1 MIVMTLYPLVLAS
14 LACALAPSQGDD
26 PKPTP
31 DPSLASAPIETPEP
45 VEGGKAIG
53 GLYRSGPIY
62 LAAQPDPDTL
72 SRLARDGVTVV
83 INLRPPEE
91 MESVSFDEPAL
102 VESLGLDY
110 VTIPI
115 GRPPYAPR
123 LEAVEQLREALASH
137 EGKALI
143 HCSHAIRA
151 SRLWAAHLV
160 KDRGLTRE
168 QVDAFTQIT
177 TGGPAR
183 VEQFLGDDEPE
194 TP

>member
-1 MIVMTLYPLVLAS
+1 MTLTSLVLAS
-14 LACALAPSQGDD
+14 LALAIVPGQEDD
-26 PKPTP
+26 PKPKPET
-31 DPSLASAPIETPEP
+31 SLASAPIETPEP
-45 VEGGKAIG
+45 VEGGEAIG

-62 LAAQPDPDTL
+62 LAAQPDPETL
-72 SRLARDGVTVV
+72 SRLAEDGVTVV

-91 MESVSFDEPAL
+91 MDSVPFDEPAL
-102 VESLGLDY
+102 IKSLGLDY

-160 KDRGLTRE
+160 KDRGLSRD

-183 VEQFLGDDEPE
+183 VEQFLGADEPG

>member
-1 MIVMTLYPLVLAS
+1 MPIDLVAVAS
-14 LACALAPSQGDD
+14 LALALALAPNQDD
-26 PKPTP
+26 EPKPKP
-31 DPSLASAPIETPEP
+31 DTSLASAPIEAPEA
-45 VEGGKAIG
+45 VEGGKTIG

-62 LAAQPDPDTL
+62 LAAQPDPETL
-72 SRLARDGVTVV
+72 SRLAKDGVTVV

-91 MESVSFDEPAL
+91 IESVPFDEPAL
-102 VESLGLDY
+102 VKSLGVDY

-115 GRPPYAPR
+115 GRGPYAPR
-123 LEAVEQLREALASH
+123 LEAVEQLRETLAAH

-143 HCSHAIRA
+143 HCSAAIRA

-160 KDRGLTRE
+160 KDRGLSRE

-183 VEQFLGDDEPE
+183 VEQFLGDEPE
-194 TP
+194 NP

>member
-1 MIVMTLYPLVLAS
+1 MSVYPAVLAS
-14 LACALAPSQGDD
+14 LVLVLAPSQDD
-26 PKPTP
+26 EPKPRP
-31 DPSLASAPIETPEP
+31 DSSLASAPVEAPEA
-45 VEGGKAIG
+45 VEGGKEIG

-62 LAAQPDPDTL
+62 LAAQPDPETL
-72 SRLARDGVTVV
+72 TRLTKDGVTVV

-91 MESVSFDEPAL
+91 MESVPFDEPAL
-102 VESLGLDY
+102 VKSLGVDY
-110 VTIPI
+110 VSIPI

-151 SRLWAAHLV
+151 SRLWSAHLV

-183 VEQFLGDDEPE
+183 VELFLGDEPE
-194 TP
+194 AP

>member
-1 MIVMTLYPLVLAS
+1 MISAFPLVLAS
-14 LACALAPSQGDD
+14 LALGLAPIQEDD
-26 PKPTP
+26 PQPKP
-31 DPSLASAPIETPEP
+31 DSSLASAPIEAPEP
-45 VEGGKAIG
+45 VEGGKSIG

-62 LAAQPDPDTL
+62 LAAQPDPETL
-72 SRLARDGVTVV
+72 TRLAKDGVTVV

-91 MESVSFDEPAL
+91 MESVPFDEAAL
-102 VESLGLDY
+102 VESLGVDY

-115 GRPPYAPR
+115 GRDPYAPR
-123 LEAVEQLREALASH
+123 LEAVEQLRETLASH

-151 SRLWAAHLV
+151 SRLWASHLV
-160 KDRGLTRE
+160 KDRGLSRE

-183 VEQFLGDDEPE
+183 VELFLGDDEPD